1 MNSEQRKA
9 FAKWKEDTEMGLT
22 DMSFKVYVE
31 SGKTPAF
38 KAAKDNVDA
47 ITQKIT
53 QIQLEKAGPMSVT
66 VKADRDALSKGKN
79 EELDFDGYVSDR
91 TNGTRYITVLD

>member
-1 MNSEQRKA
+1 METEKDKA
-9 FAKWKEDTEMGLT
+9 FSRWEKDTKMGLT
-22 DMSFKVYVE
+22 DMNFKVYVD

-47 ITQKIT
+47 ITQKIV
-53 QIQLEKAGPMSVT
+53 QIQLEKGGPMSVT

-91 TNGTRYITVLD
+91 TNGTRYGIVLN